1 MGLLAPAFLAGLLA
15 IGIPIAIH
23 LINRERRVVVQFPSL
38 MFLHK
43 IPYRSIR
50 RQKLRH
56 LLLLAMR
63 CLALALL
70 VAAFSRPFL
79 QRRKA
84 ASSSLLGARERV
96 VLVDRSYSM
105 GYADHWKRALDAA
118 RVETRDLARNDR
130 ATIVF
135 FANDPAAA
143 TEPTAIQARLERAI
157 AGAKLSSEGTRYE
170 PALKLAAQI
179 LSASNLPRKE
189 VVMIS
194 DFQRI
199 AWGRRDDVRLPP
211 GAAMRTVDVGS
222 AQSADLAVTQ
232 VSTDRDRVGDRDRVT
247 VTARVT
253 NTGAAARTVDATLD
267 LGGRAIETKKLTVPP
282 KGVAQARFAPS
293 AVPAAATRGTVR
305 ITRDSLPT
313 NDAFNFT
320 LAPGEAVSV
329 LIVLPSKPRT
339 NQGLYLSR
347 ALAIGDRPAFR
358 VDVKAEDALRAGDLV
373 SRSLV
378 ILDEVPPPNG
388 AVGTRLREAIVAG
401 TGLLVV
407 PGDLAAARWS
417 NEWRALMPARLGSVV
432 DRTRDA
438 GGTVAT
444 VDYGHPVFE
453 LFSAPRSGDFS
464 TAHLFR
470 YRLLV
475 APGDSGVIARLDD
488 GAPALV
494 EKSVGGGKVLMWASS
509 LDEYWTDLPLQPV
522 FLPFVH
528 ELAKYAG
535 RYGDARTW
543 FQAGDVLD
551 LSRHGELTA
560 PFIADAGAGA
570 GASPLVLESPSG
582 RRTPLTASGADHLA
596 TLSEQGFYELRGLG
610 TAAGSGRPIAVNVDP
625 KESDLSR
632 FDPRELV
639 AAVMATPGAGPLGS
653 GPSAAPAELERGQ
666 IIWWY
671 LLVVALLLLAA
682 ETILSNRL
690 SKAESGLRESAGED
704 GLRESAGRDGLRES
718 AGGI

>member
-56 LLLLAMR
+56 ILLLAMR
-63 CLALALL
+63 CLALVLL
-70 VAAFSRPFL
+70 VAAFARPFL
-79 QRRKA
+79 QRHSA
-84 ASSSLLGARERV
+84 GTSSLLGARERV

-105 GYADHWKRALDAA
+105 GYSDHWKRALDAA
-118 RVETRDLARNDR
+118 RAATRGLAGNDR

-135 FANDPAAA
+135 FANDPVAA
-143 TEPTAIQARLERAI
+143 TEPTANPARLERAI
-157 AGAKLSSEGTRYE
+157 AAAKLSSEGTRYE

-194 DFQRI
+194 DFQRVG
-199 AWGRRDDVRLPP
+199 WGRRDDIQLPS
-211 GAAMRTVDVGS
+211 GASMTAVDVGGS
-222 AQSADLAVTQ
+222 SPASDLAVTQ
-232 VSTDRDRVGDRDRVT
+232 VSTDRDRVGERDRVT

-253 NTGAAARTVDATLD
+253 NVGAVARTVDVTLD
-267 LGGRAIETKKLTVPP
+267 LGGRAVETKKLTVAP
-282 KGVAQARFAPS
+282 KGVGQARFTPN
-293 AVPAAATRGTVR
+293 AVPTSATRGTVR
-305 ITRDSLPT
+305 ITHDSLPQ

-320 LAPGEAVSV
+320 LTPGEAVSV
-329 LIVLPSKPRT
+329 LVVQPSKPRA
-339 NQGLYLSR
+339 NQSLFVSR
-347 ALAIGDRPAFR
+347 ALAIGDRPAFH
-358 VDVKAEDALRAGDLV
+358 VDVKSEDALRAQDFLA
-373 SRSLV
+373 RSLV
-378 ILDEVPPPNG
+378 VLDEVPPPAG
-388 AVGTRLREAIVAG
+388 ALGAKLRESILAG

-407 PGDLAAARWS
+407 PGDLASGRWS
-417 NEWRALMPARLGSVV
+417 TEWRPLMPATLGSVI

-438 GGTVAT
+438 GATVAS

-470 YRLLV
+470 YRQLV
-475 APGDSGVIARLDD
+475 ARGDTGVIARLDD

-494 EKSVGGGKVLMWASS
+494 EKTVGAGKVLMWASS

-528 ELAKYAG
+528 ALAKYAG
-535 RYGDARTW
+535 RFGDARGW
-543 FQAGDVLD
+543 FVAGDVLD

-560 PFIADAGAGA
+560 PFVADAGAGA
-570 GASPLVLESPSG
+570 AGDAPLVLESPSG
-582 RRTPLTASGADHLA
+582 HRTPLTASGAEHLS
-596 TLSEQGFYELRGLG
+596 TLSEQGFYELRGPG

-625 KESDLSR
+625 KESDLAR
-632 FDPRELV
+632 FDPNELV
-639 AAVMATPGAGPLGS
+639 AAVTATPGTGAPAS
-653 GPSAAPAELERGQ
+653 GTAAAPSELERGQ
-666 IIWWY
+666 TIWWY
-671 LLVVALLLLAA
+671 LLVVALLLMAA
-682 ETILSNRL
+682 ETVLSNRL
-690 SKAESGLRESAGED
+690 SKAEVQSM
-704 GLRESAGRDGLRES
+704 
-718 AGGI
+718 

>member
-23 LINRERRVVVQFPSL
+23 LINRERKVVVHFPSL
-38 MFLHK
+38 MFLNK
-43 IPYRSIR
+43 IPYRSVR

-56 LLLLAMR
+56 LLLLALR
-63 CLALALL
+63 CLALLLL
-70 VAAFSRPFL
+70 VAAFARPFL
-79 QRRKA
+79 QRHKNA
-84 ASSSLLGARERV
+84 GSSLLGARERV
-96 VLVDRSYSM
+96 ILVDRSYSM

-118 RVETRDLARNDR
+118 RSAAKDLSGNDR

-135 FANDPAAA
+135 FANDPVAA
-143 TEPTAIQARLERAI
+143 TEPTGSQARVERAI
-157 AGAKLSSEGTRYE
+157 AAAKLSSEGTRYE
-170 PALKLAAQI
+170 PAVKLAAQI

-189 VVMIS
+189 VVLIS
-194 DFQRI
+194 DFQRVG
-199 AWGRRDDVRLPP
+199 WGRRDDVQLPV
-211 GAAMRTVDVGS
+211 GTAMTVVDVGG
-222 AQSADLAVTQ
+222 AQTNDLAVTQ
-232 VSTDRDRVGDRDRVT
+232 VSTDRDHVGDRDRVT

-253 NTGAAARTVDATLD
+253 NTGDAPRTVDATLD
-267 LGGRAIETKKLTVPP
+267 LGGRAVETKKLTVPP
-282 KGVAQARFAPS
+282 KGVAQARFAPNV
-293 AVPAAATRGTVR
+293 VPATATRGTVR
-305 ITRDSLPT
+305 ITHDSLAA

-329 LIVLPSKPRT
+329 LIVQPSKPRA
-339 NQGLYLSR
+339 NQSLYLSR
-347 ALAIGDRPAFR
+347 ALEIGDKPAFHI
-358 VDVKAEDALRAGDLV
+358 DIKSEDALRAQDLT

-378 ILDEVPPPNG
+378 VLDEVAPPNG
-388 AVGTRLREAIVAG
+388 ALGAKLREAILAG

-407 PGDLAAARWS
+407 PGDLASGRWS
-417 NEWRALMPARLGSVV
+417 PEWRPLMPATLGGVI

-438 GGTVAT
+438 GATVAS

-470 YRLLV
+470 YRQLV
-475 APGDSGVIARLDD
+475 AHGDSGVIARLDD

-494 EKSVGGGKVLMWASS
+494 EKTVGGGKVLMWTSS

-528 ELAKYAG
+528 SLAKYAG
-535 RYGDARTW
+535 RYGDARAW

-560 PFIADAGAGA
+560 PFTVSGADAAE
-570 GASPLVLESPSG
+570 SPLVLESPSG
-582 RRTPLTASGADHLA
+582 HRTPLTASGAEHLA
-596 TLSEQGFYELRGLG
+596 TLSEQGFYELRGVG

-632 FDPRELV
+632 FDPKELV
-639 AAVMATPGAGPLGS
+639 AAVTATSAIDQKTAGASMAP
-653 GPSAAPAELERGQ
+653 EDVERGQ
-666 IIWWY
+666 TIWWY
-671 LLVVALLLLAA
+671 LLVVALLLMVA

-690 SKAESGLRESAGED
+690 SKAESAIPGV
-704 GLRESAGRDGLRES
+704 
-718 AGGI
+718 

>member
-15 IGIPIAIH
+15 IGIPVAIH
-23 LINRERRVVVQFPSL
+23 LINRERRAVVRFPSL
-38 MFLHK
+38 MFLRK
-43 IPYRSIR
+43 IPYKSVR

-56 LLLLAMR
+56 LVLLAMR

-70 VAAFSRPFL
+70 VAAFSRPFVH
-79 QRRKA
+79 RARA
-84 ASSSLLGARERV
+84 ATASLLGARERV

-118 RVETRDLARNDR
+118 RAATRDISGTDR

-135 FANDPAAA
+135 FANDPVAA
-143 TEPTAIQARLERAI
+143 TEPTADHARLEHAI
-157 AGAKLSSEGTRYE
+157 AATTLSSEGTRYE
-170 PALKLAAQI
+170 PALKYAAQ
-179 LSASNLPRKE
+179 LLAASNLPRKD
-189 VVMIS
+189 VVLIS

-199 AWGRRDDVRLPP
+199 GWGGHDDVHLPP
-211 GAAMRTVDVGS
+211 GVTLTTVDVGG
-222 AQSADLAVTQ
+222 AADADLAVTQ
-232 VSTDRDRVGDRDRVT
+232 VSTDRDRAGDRDRVT

-253 NTGAAARTVDATLD
+253 NVGAAARTVDATLD
-267 LGGRAIETKKLTVPP
+267 LGGRVVETRKVTVPP
-282 KGVAQARFAPS
+282 KGVVQARFSPT

-305 ITRDSLPT
+305 ITHDSLPQ
-313 NDAFNFT
+313 NDEFNFT

-329 LIVLPSKPRT
+329 LIVEPAKPRA
-339 NQGLYLSR
+339 NQSLYLRR
-347 ALAIGDRPAFR
+347 ALEIGDRPAFH
-358 VDVKAEDALRAGDLV
+358 VDVKADDALRPSDFA

-378 ILDEVPPPNG
+378 VLDEVAPPDG
-388 AVGTRLREAIVAG
+388 ALGAQLRTAVRAG

-407 PGDLAAARWS
+407 PGDVAAARWS
-417 NEWRALMPARLGSVV
+417 PEWRALLPVRLGAVV

-438 GGTVAT
+438 GGTIAS

-470 YRLLV
+470 YRQLV
-475 APGDSGVIARLDD
+475 AAGDSGVIARLDD

-494 EKSVGGGKVLMWASS
+494 EKAAGAGKVLVWASS

-522 FLPFVH
+522 FLPFIH

-535 RYGDARTW
+535 RYGDARSW

-560 PFIADAGAGA
+560 PFVAGAGA
-570 GASPLVLESPSG
+570 GGADQPLVLESPSG
-582 RRTPLTASGADHLA
+582 HRTPLTAGGTDHLA

-625 KESDLSR
+625 KESDLSH
-632 FDPRELV
+632 FDPKELV
-639 AAVMATPGAGPLGS
+639 AAVTATAGAGSS
-653 GPSAAPAELERGQ
+653 GPGTAAAPAELERAQ
-666 IIWWY
+666 SIWWY
-671 LLVVALLLLAA
+671 LLVVALMLMAG

-690 SKAESGLRESAGED
+690 SKSEGGVGE
-704 GLRESAGRDGLRES
+704 GA
-718 AGGI
+718 

>member
-23 LINRERRVVVQFPSL
+23 MINRERRAVVQFPSL

-43 IPYRSIR
+43 IPYRSVR

-56 LLLLAMR
+56 LFLLALR

-70 VAAFSRPFL
+70 VAAFARPFL

-84 ASSSLLGARERV
+84 VASSLLGARERV

-105 GYADHWKRALDAA
+105 GYADRWKRALDAA
-118 RVETRDLARNDR
+118 RTATRGLAGNDR

-135 FANDPAAA
+135 FANDPVAA
-143 TEPTAIQARLERAI
+143 TEPTASQARLDRAI
-157 AGAKLSSEGTRYE
+157 DAAKLSSEGTRYE

-194 DFQRI
+194 DFQSV
-199 AWGRRDDVRLPP
+199 AWGRRDDVQLPA
-211 GAAMRTVDVGS
+211 GASMTVVDVGGTPTT
-222 AQSADLAVTQ
+222 DLAVTQ
-232 VSTDRDRVGDRDRVT
+232 VSTDRDHSGERDLVT

-253 NTGAAARTVDATLD
+253 NTGAVARSVDATLD
-267 LGGRAIETKKLTVPP
+267 LGGRAVETRKLTVPP
-282 KGVAQARFAPS
+282 KGVAQARFSPNVVPS
-293 AVPAAATRGTVR
+293 SATRGTVR
-305 ITRDSLPT
+305 IAHDSLKA

-329 LIVLPSKPRT
+329 LIVQPAKPRE
-339 NQGLYLSR
+339 NQSLYVSR
-347 ALAIGDRPAFR
+347 ALAIGDKPAFR
-358 VDVKAEDALRAGDLV
+358 VDVKTEETFRAADIT

-378 ILDEVPPPNG
+378 ILDEVAPPTG
-388 AVGTRLREAIVAG
+388 ALGARLREAIAAG
-401 TGLLVV
+401 TGLLMV
-407 PGDLAAARWS
+407 PGDIAAARLS
-417 NEWRALMPARLGSVV
+417 PEWRAIMPARLGPVV

-438 GGTVAT
+438 GGTVAS

-470 YRLLV
+470 YRQLV

-494 EKSVGGGKVLMWASS
+494 EKSVGGGKVLMWTSS

-522 FLPFVH
+522 FLPFIH
-528 ELAKYAG
+528 SLAKYAG
-535 RYGDARTW
+535 RYGDARAW

-560 PFIADAGAGA
+560 PFVADAGGDATS
-570 GASPLVLESPSG
+570 SPLVLESPSG
-582 RRTPLTASGADHLA
+582 HRTPLTPSGAEHLA
-596 TLSEQGFYELRGLG
+596 TLNEQGFYELRGLG

-625 KESDLSR
+625 KESDLSH
-632 FDPRELV
+632 FDPKELV
-639 AAVMATPGAGPLGS
+639 AAVTATPGTGAPGS
-653 GPSAAPAELERGQ
+653 GTTLAPAELERGQ
-666 IIWWY
+666 TIWWY
-671 LLVVALLLLAA
+671 LLVVALLLMAA

-690 SKAESGLRESAGED
+690 SKAEGGLLEGAGQ
-704 GLRESAGRDGLRES
+704 S
-718 AGGI
+718 

>member
-23 LINRERRVVVQFPSL
+23 LINRERRAVVQFPSL

-43 IPYRSIR
+43 IPYRSVR

-63 CLALALL
+63 CLALVLL
-70 VAAFSRPFL
+70 VAAFARPFF
-79 QRRKA
+79 QRHGA
-84 ASSSLLGARERV
+84 AVSSLLGARERV

-105 GYADHWKRALDAA
+105 GYAEHWKRALDAA
-118 RVETRDLARNDR
+118 RAATADLSGNDR

-135 FANDPAAA
+135 FANDPVAA
-143 TEPTAIQARLERAI
+143 TEPTASQARIDHAI

-170 PALKLAAQI
+170 PAIKLAAQI
-179 LSASNLPRKE
+179 LTASNLPRKE
-189 VVMIS
+189 VVIIS
-194 DFQRI
+194 DFQRVG
-199 AWGRRDDVRLPP
+199 WGRRDDVQLPA
-211 GAAMRTVDVGS
+211 GAAVTTVDVGGAAAS
-222 AQSADLAVTQ
+222 DLAVTQ
-232 VSTDRDRVGDRDRVT
+232 VSTDRDRAGDRDRVT

-253 NTGAAARTVDATLD
+253 NTGAAERTVDATLD
-267 LGGRAIETKKLTVPP
+267 LGGRAVETRKLTVPA
-282 KGVAQARFAPS
+282 KGVAQARFAPT

-305 ITRDSLPT
+305 ITHDSLPQ
-313 NDAFNFT
+313 NDSFNFT

-329 LIVLPSKPRT
+329 LIVVPSKSRD
-339 NQGLYLSR
+339 NQSLYLDR
-347 ALAIGDRPAFR
+347 ALAIGEKPAFH
-358 VDVKAEDALRAGDLV
+358 VDVKTEDALRAQDLA

-378 ILDEVPPPNG
+378 ILDEAAPPAG
-388 AVGTRLREAIVAG
+388 ALGARLRESILAG

-407 PGDLAAARWS
+407 PGDIASSRWS
-417 NEWRALMPARLGSVV
+417 AEWRAVMPVTLGAVV

-438 GGTVAT
+438 GATVAS

-470 YRLLV
+470 YRKLI

-488 GAPALV
+488 GSAALV
-494 EKSVGGGKVLMWASS
+494 EKAVGGGKVLVWASS

-528 ELAKYAG
+528 SLAKYAG

-560 PFIADAGAGA
+560 PFTADAGAGG
-570 GASPLVLESPSG
+570 GAQPLVLESPSG
-582 RRTPLTASGADHLA
+582 HRTPLTPAGAEHLA
-596 TLSEQGFYELRGLG
+596 TLDEQGFYELRGLG

-632 FDPRELV
+632 FDPKELV
-639 AAVMATPGAGPLGS
+639 AAVTAMPGPGGLGS
-653 GPSAAPAELERGQ
+653 GTAAAPAELERGQ
-666 IIWWY
+666 TIWWY
-671 LLVVALLLLAA
+671 LLVVALLLMAA
-682 ETILSNRL
+682 ETVLSNRL
-690 SKAESGLRESAGED
+690 SKAEAGMVD
-704 GLRESAGRDGLRES
+704 TA
-718 AGGI
+718 A

>member
-1 MGLLAPAFLAGLLA
+1 MGFLAPAFFGGLIA

-38 MFLHK
+38 MFLRK
-43 IPYRSIR
+43 VPYRSVR

-70 VAAFSRPFL
+70 VAAFSRPFFS
-79 QRRKA
+79 QHKPA
-84 ASSSLLGARERV
+84 VGSLLGARERV
-96 VLVDRSYSM
+96 ILVDRSYSM

-118 RVETRDLARNDR
+118 RAAARDLSGNDR
-130 ATIVF
+130 ATLVF
-135 FANDPAAA
+135 FANDPVAA
-143 TEPTAIQARLERAI
+143 TEPTANQSRIEHAI
-157 AGAKLSSEGTRYE
+157 AGAKLSSEGTRVE

-194 DFQRI
+194 DFQRV
-199 AWGRRDDVRLPP
+199 AWGRRDDVQLPA
-211 GAAMRTVDVGS
+211 GAVMTAVDVGGE
-222 AQSADLAVTQ
+222 QSADLAVTQ

-253 NTGAAARTVDATLD
+253 NTGAAPRTVEATLD
-267 LGGRAIETKKLTVPP
+267 IGGRAVETRSVTVPA
-282 KGVAQARFAPS
+282 KGVAQARFSPN

-305 ITRDSLPT
+305 ITHDSLQA
-313 NDAFNFT
+313 NDSFNFT

-329 LIVLPSKPRT
+329 LVVRPSKPRE
-339 NQGLYLSR
+339 NESLYLSR
-347 ALAIGDRPAFR
+347 ALEIGDRPAFH
-358 VDVKAEDALRAGDLV
+358 VDVRAEDALRAADLTA
-373 SRSLV
+373 RSLV
-378 ILDEVPPPNG
+378 VLDEVAPPNG
-388 AVGTRLREAIVAG
+388 AVGARLRDAVNAG

-407 PGDLAAARWS
+407 PGDLPAARWTP
-417 NEWRALMPARLGSVV
+417 EWRALMPARLGSVV

-438 GGTVAT
+438 GGSVAS

-453 LFSAPRSGDFS
+453 QFSAPRSGDFS
-464 TAHLFR
+464 TAHIFR
-470 YRLLV
+470 YRQLV
-475 APGDSGVIARLDD
+475 ASGDSGVIAKLDD
-488 GAPALV
+488 GSPALV

-535 RYGDARTW
+535 RYGDARSW

-560 PFIADAGAGA
+560 PFVADGG
-570 GASPLVLESPSG
+570 GDASTAALVLESPSG
-582 RRTPLTASGADHLA
+582 HRTPLTPSGPEHLA
-596 TLSEQGFYELRGLG
+596 TLSEQGFYELRGVG

-625 KESDLSR
+625 KESDLSH
-632 FDPRELV
+632 FDPKELI
-639 AAVMATPGAGPLGS
+639 AAVTATPGGGIQQKGEAT
-653 GPSAAPAELERGQ
+653 APDELERSQ
-666 IIWWY
+666 TIWWY
-671 LLVVALLLLAA
+671 LLVVALLLMVS
-682 ETILSNRL
+682 ETVLSNRL
-690 SKAESGLRESAGED
+690 SKAEA
-704 GLRESAGRDGLRES
+704 
-718 AGGI
+718 

>member
-23 LINRERRVVVQFPSL
+23 LINRERREVVRFPSL
-38 MFLHK
+38 MFLRK
-43 IPYRSIR
+43 VPYRSVR

-70 VAAFSRPFL
+70 VAAFSRPFFA
-79 QRRKA
+79 RHRGA
-84 ASSSLLGARERV
+84 GALLAGARERV

-105 GYADHWKRALDAA
+105 GYSDHWKRALAAA
-118 RVETRDLARNDR
+118 RHAVRDISGQDR

-135 FANDPAAA
+135 FAIDPVAA
-143 TEPTAIQARLERAI
+143 TEPTGSAALLEHAI
-157 AGAKLSSEGTRYE
+157 ATAKLSAEGTRYE
-170 PALKLAAQI
+170 PALKYAAQV
-179 LSASNLPRKE
+179 LSSSNLPRKE
-189 VVMIS
+189 LVLIS
-194 DFQRI
+194 DFQNVG
-199 AWGRRDDVRLPP
+199 WGRHDDVRLPL
-211 GAAMRTVDVGS
+211 GTVMSTVDVGGGS
-222 AQSADLAVTQ
+222 DDDLAVTQ
-232 VSTDRDRVGDRDRVT
+232 VSTDRDAAGGRDRVT

-253 NTGAAARTVDATLD
+253 NVGSSARTVEATLD
-267 LGGRAIETKKLTVPP
+267 LGGRAVETKKLTVAA
-282 KGVAQARFAPS
+282 KSVAQARFSPTAI
-293 AVPAAATRGTVR
+293 PAAATRGTVR
-305 ITRDSLPT
+305 ITHDSLAA
-313 NDAFNFT
+313 NDEFNFT

-329 LIVLPSKPRT
+329 LVVQPSRARA
-339 NQGLYLSR
+339 NQSLYLRR
-347 ALAIGDRPAFR
+347 ALEIGDRPAFH
-358 VDVKAEDALRAGDLV
+358 VDVRSDDALRPADFT

-378 ILDEVPPPNG
+378 VLDEVPPPAG
-388 AVGTRLREAIVAG
+388 ALGARLREAVEAG
-401 TGLLVV
+401 TGLLMV
-407 PGDLAAARWS
+407 PGDIPSARWTADWS
-417 NEWRALMPARLGSVV
+417 ALMPARLGPVI

-438 GGTVAT
+438 GATVAS

-453 LFSAPRSGDFS
+453 LFAAPRSGDFS

-470 YRLLV
+470 YRQLV

-494 EKSVGGGKVLMWASS
+494 EKAVGGGKVLMWASS

-535 RYGDARTW
+535 RYGDSRSW

-560 PFIADAGAGA
+560 PFVAGSGDAA
-570 GASPLVLESPSG
+570 GASPLVLEAPSG
-582 RRTPLTASGADHLA
+582 RRLPLTASGPAHL
-596 TLSEQGFYELRGLG
+596 TVLDEQGFYELRGPS

-632 FDPRELV
+632 FDPKELV
-639 AAVMATPGAGPLGS
+639 AAVTGPPLPGTPDAGAA
-653 GPSAAPAELERGQ
+653 SAPDDLERTQ
-666 IIWWY
+666 AIWWY
-671 LLVVALLLLAA
+671 LLAVALLLMAA

-690 SKAESGLRESAGED
+690 SKAEGLPD
-704 GLRESAGRDGLRES
+704 GV
-718 AGGI
+718 